1 MTSNMTLLFVG
12 LVFLTVFVASQI
24 LVLPTLGTSRTDSRK
39 LKQRLE
45 GIILAHGDSSEASI
59 IKAKYLNGLGPVER
73 SLERLPGMP
82 GLKTLLEQAGK
93 QQMAYRF
100 ALYLLLSSGVI
111 AFIVWLSIHNL
122 IFTLAAFILAA
133 ISPLVWLKKQKAK
146 RLDKFEE
153 QLPEALQ
160 MMSRALRTGYPF
172 SECMKIVSTEMNEP
186 ISQEFG
192 MTYEE
197 INYGRDIEVA
207 FALMIERVPSIS
219 LIAMSTAIIIQRET
233 GGNLAEVLLKIS
245 AVLNGRFKLQRRIKT
260 LSADGLFSAWVML
273 LLPLALFAVMNMLA
287 PEYFKPVYDSPD
299 RMTIL
304 YVFMGLEL
312 IAAFWIRIIINIDA

>member
-1 MTSNMTLLFVG
+1 MTSDMAALFVG

-24 LVLPTLGTSRTDSRK
+24 LVLPTFGTSRTDSRK

-45 GIILAHGDSSEASI
+45 GIILAHGDSETSI
-59 IKAKYLNGLGPVER
+59 IKAKYLNRLGPVER

-100 ALYLLLSSGVI
+100 ALYLLLSSGGM
-111 AFIVWLSIHNL
+111 ALIVWIYSHHL
-122 IFTLAAFILAA
+122 IMTLAAFIFVA
-133 ISPLVWLKKQKAK
+133 ILPIVWLKKQKAK

-160 MMSRALRTGYPF
+160 MMARALRTGYPF
-172 SECMKIVSTEMNEP
+172 SECMKIVSTEMSEP

-197 INYGRDIEVA
+197 INYGRDVEVA
-207 FALMIERVPSIS
+207 FALMIERVPSLS

-245 AVLNGRFKLQRRIKT
+245 AVLSGRFKLQRRIKT
-260 LSADGLFSAWVML
+260 LSAEGMMSAWVML
-273 LLPLALFAVMNMLA
+273 LLPLALFAVVNMIS
-287 PEYFKPVYDSPD
+287 PDYFKPIYDSPD
-299 RMTIL
+299 RMMYL

>member
-59 IKAKYLNGLGPVER
+59 IKAKYLNRLGPVER
-73 SLERLPGMP
+73 RLERLSGMP
-82 GLKTLLEQAGK
+82 ELKTLLEQAGK

-100 ALYLLLSSGVI
+100 AIYLLISSGVI
-111 AFIVWLSIHNL
+111 AVIVWLSFHNL

-160 MMSRALRTGYPF
+160 MMSRALRTGYP
-172 SECMKIVSTEMNEP
+172 
-186 ISQEFG
+186 
-192 MTYEE
+192 
-197 INYGRDIEVA
+197 
-207 FALMIERVPSIS
+207 
-219 LIAMSTAIIIQRET
+219 
-233 GGNLAEVLLKIS
+233 
-245 AVLNGRFKLQRRIKT
+245 
-260 LSADGLFSAWVML
+260 
-273 LLPLALFAVMNMLA
+273 
-287 PEYFKPVYDSPD
+287 
-299 RMTIL
+299 
-304 YVFMGLEL
+304 
-312 IAAFWIRIIINIDA
+312 

>member
-1 MTSNMTLLFVG
+1 MTTDMAVLFVG

-45 GIILAHGDSSEASI
+45 GIILAHGDSETSI
-59 IKAKYLNGLGPVER
+59 IKAKYLNRLGPLER

-82 GLKTLLEQAGK
+82 GLKTLLEQAGR

-100 ALYLLLSSGVI
+100 TLYLLLSSGGI
-111 AFIVWLSIHNL
+111 ALIVWMNFHNL
-122 IFTLAAFILAA
+122 IFTLSAFVAVAILP
-133 ISPLVWLKKQKAK
+133 IVWLKKQKAK

-172 SECMKIVSTEMNEP
+172 VECMKIVSTEMSEP

-207 FALMIERVPSIS
+207 FALMIERVPSLS

-233 GGNLAEVLLKIS
+233 GGNLAEVLMKIS

-273 LLPLALFAVMNMLA
+273 LLPLGLFAVMNIMA

-304 YVFMGLEL
+304 YIFMGLEL
-312 IAAFWIRIIINIDA
+312 AAAFWIRIIINIDA

>member
-1 MTSNMTLLFVG
+1 MTSDMVTLFVG
-12 LVFLTVFVASQI
+12 LVFLTVLVASQI
-24 LVLPTLGTSRTDSRK
+24 LVLPTLGTSRADSRK

-45 GIILAHGDSSEASI
+45 GVILAHGDSDASI
-59 IKAKYLNGLGPVER
+59 IKAKYLKRLGPVER
-73 SLERLPGMP
+73 SLERFPGM
-82 GLKTLLEQAGK
+82 GALKTLLDQSGK

-100 ALYLLLSSGVI
+100 ALMLLLLAAGI
-111 AFIVWLSIHNL
+111 ASIVWLYSHQP
-122 IFTLAAFILAA
+122 IFTLGAFIFAA
-133 ISPLVWLKKQKAK
+133 ALPIVWLKKQRTK

-172 SECMKIVSTEMNEP
+172 VECMKIVSTEMSEP

-207 FALMIERVPSIS
+207 FALMIERVPSLS

-245 AVLNGRFKLQRRIKT
+245 AVLSGRFKLQRRIKT
-260 LSADGLFSAWVML
+260 LSADGIFSAWILL
-273 LLPLALFAVMNMLA
+273 LLPMALFAILNLMG
-287 PEYFKPVYDSPD
+287 PDYFKPVYDSPD
-299 RMTIL
+299 RMMYL

-312 IAAFWIRIIINIDA
+312 VAAFWIRLIITIDA

>member
-1 MTSNMTLLFVG
+1 MTSDITLLFVG

-24 LVLPTLGTSRTDSRK
+24 LVLPTLGTSRADSRK

-45 GIILAHGDSSEASI
+45 GVILAHGDSEASI
-59 IKAKYLNGLGPVER
+59 IKEKYLNRLGSIER

-93 QQMAYRF
+93 QHIAYRF
-100 ALYLLLSSGVI
+100 ALSVLLLSGGI
-111 AFIVWLSIHNL
+111 ALMVWLNFHHL
-122 IFTLAAFILAA
+122 IFTLAAFIVAA
-133 ISPLVWLKKQKAK
+133 VLPVVWLNKQRSK

-160 MMSRALRTGYPF
+160 MMARALRTGYPF
-172 SECMKIVSTEMNEP
+172 TECMKIVSTEMSEP

-197 INYGRDIEVA
+197 INYGRNIEVA
-207 FALMIERVPSIS
+207 FALMIERVPSLS
-219 LIAMSTAIIIQRET
+219 LIAMATAIIIQRET

-245 AVLNGRFKLQRRIKT
+245 DVLRGRFKLQRRIKT
-260 LSADGLFSAWVML
+260 LSAEGMLSAWVLL
-273 LLPLALFAVMNMLA
+273 LLPLALFGLMSLMN

-299 RMTIL
+299 RMIYL
-304 YVFMGLEL
+304 YIFMGLEL
-312 IAAFWIRIIINIDA
+312 SAALWIRRIITIDA

>member
-1 MTSNMTLLFVG
+1 MTSDMVTLFVG
-12 LVFLTVFVASQI
+12 LVFLTVFVASQAF
-24 LVLPTLGTSRTDSRK
+24 VLPTLGTSRTDSRK

-45 GIILAHGDSSEASI
+45 GVIQAHGESETSI
-59 IKAKYLNGLGPVER
+59 IKAKYLNRLGPVER
-73 SLERLPGMP
+73 SLERLPGMQW
-82 GLKTLLEQAGK
+82 LKTLLDQAGK

-100 ALYLLLSSGVI
+100 ALITLLFSTGTAL
-111 AFIVWLSIHNL
+111 IVWIYFHNL
-122 IFTLAAFILAA
+122 IFTLGAFISVA
-133 ISPLVWLKKQKAK
+133 IVPIVWLKKQKTK

-172 SECMKIVSTEMNEP
+172 SECMKIVSTEMSEP

-207 FALMIERVPSIS
+207 FALMIERVPSLS

-233 GGNLAEVLLKIS
+233 GGNLSEVLLKIS
-245 AVLNGRFKLQRRIKT
+245 EVLNGRFKLQRRIKT
-260 LSADGLFSAWVML
+260 LSADGIFSAWIML
-273 LLPLALFAVMNMLA
+273 LLPLSLFAVMNIAA
-287 PEYFKPVYDSPD
+287 PDYFKPVYDSPD
-299 RMTIL
+299 RMMYL
-304 YVFMGLEL
+304 YVFLGLEL
-312 IAAFWIRIIINIDA
+312 IAAFWIRFIINIDA

>member
-1 MTSNMTLLFVG
+1 MTNDMTLLFVG
-12 LVFLTVFVASQI
+12 LVFLTVFMASQI

-45 GIILAHGDSSEASI
+45 GIIFAHGDSETSI
-59 IKAKYLNGLGPVER
+59 IKAKYLNRLGSVER
-73 SLERLPGMP
+73 ILEYLPGMP
-82 GLKTLLEQAGK
+82 ALKILLEQAGK
-93 QQMAYRF
+93 QHMAYRF
-100 ALYLLLSSGVI
+100 ALVSLLFSASI
-111 AFIVWLSIHNL
+111 AIIVWIYFHTL
-122 IFTLAAFILAA
+122 IFTLGVFIFVA
-133 ISPLVWLKKQKAK
+133 ILPIVWLKKQKNK

-160 MMSRALRTGYPF
+160 MMSRALQTGYPF
-172 SECMKIVSTEMNEP
+172 TECMKIVSTEMSEP

-197 INYGRDIEVA
+197 INYGRDVEVA
-207 FALMIERVPSIS
+207 FALMIERVPSLS

-245 AVLNGRFKLQRRIKT
+245 SVLNGRFKLQRRIKT
-260 LSADGLFSAWVML
+260 LSADGIFSAWILL
-273 LLPLALFAVMNMLA
+273 LLPLGLFGLLSIGS

-299 RMTIL
+299 RMM
-304 YVFMGLEL
+304 YVYIFMGLEVV
-312 IAAFWIRIIINIDA
+312 AALWIRLIITIDA

>member
-1 MTSNMTLLFVG
+1 MTSDMAVLFVG

-45 GIILAHGDSSEASI
+45 GIILAHGDSETSI
-59 IKAKYLNGLGPVER
+59 IKAKYLNRLGPVER
-73 SLERLPGMP
+73 RLERLPGMP

-100 ALYLLLSSGVI
+100 ALISLLFSSGI
-111 AFIVWLSIHNL
+111 ALIVWLYFHHL
-122 IFTLAAFILAA
+122 IFALGAFIFVA
-133 ISPLVWLKKQKAK
+133 ILPIVWLKKQKTK

-160 MMSRALRTGYPF
+160 MMSRALRTGYSF
-172 SECMKIVSTEMNEP
+172 SECMKIVSTEMSEP

-197 INYGRDIEVA
+197 INYGRDVEVA
-207 FALMIERVPSIS
+207 FALMIERVPSLS

-260 LSADGLFSAWVML
+260 LSADGLFSAWVLL
-273 LLPLALFAVMNMLA
+273 LLPLALFAVLSLLN
-287 PEYFKPVYDSPD
+287 PEYFKPVYESPD
-299 RMTIL
+299 KMMIL
-304 YVFMGLEL
+304 YIFMGLEL